1 MNCSDGISVQA
12 LRQRMQWM
20 TQQIDEL
27 RELQER
33 VRAAETKR
41 SGAGLEIG
49 QSASSSQPGAA
60 QHLNRD
66 PGMPCQGKRSCFKRR
81 VLTMIGKPINS
92 LLS

>member
-41 SGAGLEIG
+41 SGPDLR
-49 QSASSSQPGAA
+49 SASGVKLATRGSAA
-60 QHLNRD
+60 PKSGSRNPVSREAKL
-66 PGMPCQGKRSCFKRR
+66 P
-81 VLTMIGKPINS
+81 
-92 LLS
+92 

>member
-41 SGAGLEIG
+41 SGAGLR
-49 QSASSSQPGAA
+49 SASRRQTRNPG
-60 QHLNRD
+60 Q
-66 PGMPCQGKRSCFKRR
+66 RS
-81 VLTMIGKPINS
+81 T
-92 LLS
+92 